1 MKNATTPQPMR
12 ALAII
17 PLLSIA
23 LLSACGQPAR
33 RGAVTPEAFERA
45 IAPNAQLIDV
55 RTADEFAGGHLDG
68 ALNLDWTSGQLQAR
82 MSALDKD
89 APVLVYCASGRRSAA
104 AREALL
110 HAGFKDVTDL
120 DGGIQAWV
128 ANGKPVVR

>member
-1 MKNATTPQPMR
+1 MKNTIMPQPMR

-23 LLSACGQPAR
+23 LFSACGQPAKS
-33 RGAVTPEAFERA
+33 GAATPAEFEQA

-55 RTADEFAGGHLDG
+55 RTAGEFAGGHLDG

-82 MSALDKD
+82 MSTLDKD

-110 HAGFKDVTDL
+110 LAGFKDVTDL
-120 DGGIQAWV
+120 AGGIQEWT
-128 ANGKPVVR
+128 ANGKPIVR